1 MQSCIGEGHLL
12 RAFPQLRVVVAFGG
26 GGGGDRGGLREQAFR
41 NGKYEWLLIWNGG
54 RSLQLK
60 KASFRVGE
68 GECFQIQ
75 RRKP

>member
-1 MQSCIGEGHLL
+1 MYRGRSSAEGLPSIEGSSSL
-12 RAFPQLRVVVAFGG
+12 WRR
-26 GGGGDRGGLREQAFR
+26 GGGDRGGLREQAFR
-41 NGKYEWLLIWNGG
+41 NVKYEWLLIWNGG

-68 GECFQIQ
+68 GKCFQIQ